1 VVDVVAVDEGG
12 LTKDAS
18 KPRLC
23 FLPMT
28 LEHEWVQEIARE
40 VDVALTNSDIDGV
53 HAPVTSAMLYKAC
66 TMFVEDIVRKANR
79 FTWKS
84 SLQIPKAKCILPY
97 HVKQALE
104 ASPRCDFLTNHYLKV
119 ELDSADA

>member
-1 VVDVVAVDEGG
+1 VEVTQEE
-12 LTKDAS
+12 LTKDPS
-18 KPRLC
+18 KPRLF
-23 FLPMT
+23 FLPVT
-28 LEHEWVQEIARE
+28 TEHEWIQEIARE
-40 VDVALTNSDIDGV
+40 VDVVLTNFDIDGV

-84 SLQIPKAKCILPY
+84 SLTIPKAKCILPY

-104 ASPRCDFLTNHYLKV
+104 VIPHCDFLTNNYLKV
-119 ELDSADA
+119 EIDTTED